1 MNRQSLFF
9 IIIGT
14 NGTGKTTLLNNI
26 LNNSNRKNVLVVDPD
41 GYEWRQYQEIPV
53 DEIDTLNTGNHKILA
68 PTKEE
73 IEYLIEF
80 RNGIL
85 VLDDCRYY
93 ANKRLENEI
102 RRVLIRRRQNVLDVF
117 AVAQSLSEVPPDFYT
132 FATGGA
138 GQAQTQLP
146 SPKAVEAAVGKQ
158 LGNLAAGKIPVPVPP
173 KQFATIPKGIPDVDL
188 TDVGAEVLDMF

>member
-1 MNRQSLFF
+1 MN
-9 IIIGT
+9 
-14 NGTGKTTLLNNI
+14 
-26 LNNSNRKNVLVVDPD
+26 
-41 GYEWRQYQEIPV
+41 
-53 DEIDTLNTGNHKILA
+53 
-68 PTKEE
+68 
-73 IEYLIEF
+73 
-80 RNGIL
+80 
-85 VLDDCRYY
+85 
-93 ANKRLENEI
+93 
-102 RRVLIRRRQNVLDVF
+102 VF
-117 AVAQSLSEVPPDFYT
+117 PFELPPNPAVSDFYT